1 MRKLCIIPARG
12 GSKRIPRKNV
22 KAFFGKPIITYT
34 IETAINS
41 QLFDEVMVS
50 TDDDEIKEIALQN
63 GAEVPFKRSD
73 EKANDTAVLADVI
86 AEVLEQYK
94 KVGKEFDIICC
105 LLPTAVL
112 TKVDYLNLA
121 LVKLKEPGITAV
133 IPIIKYGS
141 PIQRALKVNENYIE
155 MNSQYVNERSQD
167 LQPHYFDAGQFYLL
181 ETNYFLKEKKIFM
194 KEAGYIELA
203 EYDAQD
209 VDTAEDWRMLEIK
222 YRYQL

>member
-22 KAFFGKPIITYT
+22 KVFFGKPIITYT

-50 TDDDEIKEIALQN
+50 TDDDEIKEIALHS
-63 GAEVPFKRSD
+63 GAQVPFKRSS
-73 EKANDTAVLADVI
+73 EKANDTAILADVI
-86 AEVLEQYK
+86 IEVLQQYK
-94 KVGKEFDIICC
+94 KVGKEFDMICC

-112 TKVDYLNLA
+112 AKVDYLNLA
-121 LVKLKEPGITAV
+121 LDKLKESGITAV

-141 PIQRALKVNENYIE
+141 PIQRALKVNGSHIE
-155 MNSQYVNERSQD
+155 MNSEYMNERSQD
-167 LQPHYFDAGQFYLL
+167 LQPHYFDAGQFYWL
-181 ETNYFLKEKKIFM
+181 ETDYFLKEKKIFM

-209 VDTAEDWRMLEIK
+209 VDTAEDGKMLEIK